1 MSKVG
6 DLPVRILA
14 EALTLLGMLNEPW
27 VLFGI
32 PLEDWGAHGLFSV
45 ETDFKKDWTP
55 ADRS

>member
-27 VLFGI
+27 VLFGM
-32 PLEDWGAHGLFSV
+32 PF
-45 ETDFKKDWTP
+45 
-55 ADRS
+55 ADPPIIGTLLPS